1 MAVSVKE
8 ASANPYY
15 NCYET
20 DADGF
25 LHISK
30 GDGCIVRRQEAP
42 KAWEFSGSVYIINP
56 ASLRACEMGRMK
68 RRVPVE
74 VPSERSVDLDTPL
87 DWAVAET
94 LLATRS

>member
-1 MAVSVKE
+1 
-8 ASANPYY
+8 
-15 NCYET
+15 
-20 DADGF
+20 
-25 LHISK
+25 
-30 GDGCIVRRQEAP
+30 
-42 KAWEFSGSVYIINP
+42 
-56 ASLRACEMGRMK
+56 MK